1 MSSPKHVRLR
11 REMADEIPRS
21 RREREGSFHARPV
34 FARTHNTHDKL
45 GECVATREGEEKC
58 GMSECREHDDDDD
71 TEDGVESTITIRQT
85 ARDGKN

>member
-1 MSSPKHVRLR
+1 MKFGA
-11 REMADEIPRS
+11 EGEN
-21 RREREGSFHARPV
+21 EGSFHAHPPAPRPV

-85 ARDGKN
+85 ARDGKKPDINLK